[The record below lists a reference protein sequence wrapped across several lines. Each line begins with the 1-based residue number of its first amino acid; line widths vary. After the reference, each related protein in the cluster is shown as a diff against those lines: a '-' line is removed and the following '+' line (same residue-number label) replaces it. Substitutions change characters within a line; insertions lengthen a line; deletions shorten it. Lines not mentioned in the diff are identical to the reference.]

1 MFAMQAYVLIHS
13 DFLVIVENKLLCSI
27 LSHSVDMIS

>member
-13 DFLVIVENKLLCSI
+13 VFLVIVENKLPCSI
-27 LSHSVDMIS
+27 LSHFVDVFS